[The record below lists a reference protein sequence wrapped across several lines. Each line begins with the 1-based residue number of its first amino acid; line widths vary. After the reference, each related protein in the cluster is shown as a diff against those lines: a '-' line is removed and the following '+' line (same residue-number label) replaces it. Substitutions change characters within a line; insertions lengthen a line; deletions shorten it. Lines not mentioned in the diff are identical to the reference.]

1 MTEQEIQK
9 EIWEIEREYPNL
21 HIDLH
26 RDQFKNGDVN
36 KLFQLYNQL
45 EEVKKIRKGTN
56 DTNNKT
62 IR

>member
-1 MTEQEIQK
+1 MNKRDIQE

-45 EEVKKIRKGTN
+45 EEVKKNKKGINATN
-56 DTNNKT
+56 SKT

>member
-1 MTEQEIQK
+1 MK
-9 EIWEIEREYPNL
+9 IEREYPNL